1 MLVSAVSKLTKIASQ
16 LAARRKK
23 DRSLEGVLDGVG
35 SGASESSGLT
45 GARRHA
51 AALRALRAALQ
62 RQPEELQS
70 PGGKSREGLQCGEP
84 SAWQC
89 FSASDSS
96 CLAGDEKPRAELS
109 NPCSPPVGGSRRSGL
124 HAATQACRGT
134 CSAGADVSSRRSVV
148 DRPRQL
154 VDCGRDDVGGWTS
167 VGDFQSAHVAAGARS
182 PVHQSG
188 GRKMGRPLCGEVE
201 GFRGAGREKE
211 KAHSQEDSCPTCLG
225 YRPKR
230 RSQSQGK
237 RQRQRR
243 WWQSRVGRPSLTTMI
258 HPADVAGCGD
268 EEKVLASGWPAPGF
282 DITSGTADGDFPS
295 HLPVAAAPS
304 LRSSSS
310 ARVLRDSV
318 KCSWGAS
325 SRIQMG
331 RPLKKDVKDMRPP
344 GSNAST
350 VRAPT
355 LWNSLLRWM
364 LRSRAGKLGSFLH
377 SFLAGVGRG
386 NKPCTLRSVWP
397 LPVPYRFDVYAEDGD
412 EELALQRAVNVMVLV
427 LNWLHLGSPS
437 RSPPNL
443 DASATLTPPQQSVVQ
458 RLRRFCQHWIAA
470 GPIAA
475 ADMGRTASK
484 IEDLEE
490 QLAFLGGLADQLKDT
505 TGSGRSPMLVG
516 GAALP
521 PGDPTIAKDIEAH
534 RLKFT
539 GVPAFDPRPWMTAEA
554 EVWYDRPLDCALPPE
569 EHVEEVPHVQVK
581 GKRKEILKLLHA
593 LDNSNRLAIFPQ
605 EDIRD
610 GYQSGMFSLI
620 KDLQK
625 DRLILDSRPANT
637 LEWPLSAFT
646 QCMGSPVPLLDYEL
660 PSDCI
665 LLASG
670 EDLRD
675 FYYFYVVSNQRAA
688 RNCIKFRLSPE
699 EASTF
704 RCKPNVS
711 SQCFYPAL
719 ATMAM
724 GDVNAVEFGQMSHTL
739 LAHSI
744 GIRMEDLLT
753 LRGRVPRQSWM
764 CGLVIDDLIFLE
776 AVPRSLP
783 KLGVTGDLAEAM
795 LSKYDEVG
803 LQANADKRFRGER
816 CSKFWGIFC
825 DGEDGLVRPQVERAL
840 PVAMLTAQIA
850 RGGVGERKLLETLA
864 GTWTAILQM
873 RRRAMCLL
881 EVIFLEIQRVEC

>member
-1 MLVSAVSKLTKIASQ
+1 
-16 LAARRKK
+16 
-23 DRSLEGVLDGVG
+23 
-35 SGASESSGLT
+35 
-45 GARRHA
+45 
-51 AALRALRAALQ
+51 
-62 RQPEELQS
+62 
-70 PGGKSREGLQCGEP
+70 
-84 SAWQC
+84 
-89 FSASDSS
+89 
-96 CLAGDEKPRAELS
+96 
-109 NPCSPPVGGSRRSGL
+109 
-124 HAATQACRGT
+124 
-134 CSAGADVSSRRSVV
+134 
-148 DRPRQL
+148 
-154 VDCGRDDVGGWTS
+154 
-167 VGDFQSAHVAAGARS
+167 
-182 PVHQSG
+182 
-188 GRKMGRPLCGEVE
+188 
-201 GFRGAGREKE
+201 
-211 KAHSQEDSCPTCLG
+211 
-225 YRPKR
+225 
-230 RSQSQGK
+230 
-237 RQRQRR
+237 
-243 WWQSRVGRPSLTTMI
+243 MI

-268 EEKVLASGWPAPGF
+268 EEKVLASGWPAPGLG
-282 DITSGTADGDFPS
+282 ITSGTADGDFPS
-295 HLPVAAAPS
+295 HSPVAAAPS

-331 RPLKKDVKDMRPP
+331 KPLKKDVKEMRPP

-569 EHVEEVPHVQVK
+569 EQFEEVPHVQVK

-593 LDNSNRLAIFPQ
+593 LDNSNRLAIFPRRTS
-605 EDIRD
+605 EPDTN
-610 GYQSGMFSLI
+610 
-620 KDLQK
+620 
-625 DRLILDSRPANT
+625 PA
-637 LEWPLSAFT
+637 
-646 QCMGSPVPLLDYEL
+646 
-660 PSDCI
+660 
-665 LLASG
+665 
-670 EDLRD
+670 
-675 FYYFYVVSNQRAA
+675 
-688 RNCIKFRLSPE
+688 
-699 EASTF
+699 
-704 RCKPNVS
+704 
-711 SQCFYPAL
+711 CF
-719 ATMAM
+719 
-724 GDVNAVEFGQMSHTL
+724 H
-739 LAHSI
+739 
-744 GIRMEDLLT
+744 
-753 LRGRVPRQSWM
+753 
-764 CGLVIDDLIFLE
+764 
-776 AVPRSLP
+776 
-783 KLGVTGDLAEAM
+783 
-795 LSKYDEVG
+795 
-803 LQANADKRFRGER
+803 
-816 CSKFWGIFC
+816 
-825 DGEDGLVRPQVERAL
+825 
-840 PVAMLTAQIA
+840 
-850 RGGVGERKLLETLA
+850 
-864 GTWTAILQM
+864 
-873 RRRAMCLL
+873 
-881 EVIFLEIQRVEC
+881 

>member
-1 MLVSAVSKLTKIASQ
+1 MV
-16 LAARRKK
+16 
-23 DRSLEGVLDGVG
+23 
-35 SGASESSGLT
+35 
-45 GARRHA
+45 
-51 AALRALRAALQ
+51 
-62 RQPEELQS
+62 
-70 PGGKSREGLQCGEP
+70 
-84 SAWQC
+84 
-89 FSASDSS
+89 
-96 CLAGDEKPRAELS
+96 
-109 NPCSPPVGGSRRSGL
+109 
-124 HAATQACRGT
+124 
-134 CSAGADVSSRRSVV
+134 
-148 DRPRQL
+148 
-154 VDCGRDDVGGWTS
+154 
-167 VGDFQSAHVAAGARS
+167 
-182 PVHQSG
+182 
-188 GRKMGRPLCGEVE
+188 
-201 GFRGAGREKE
+201 KE
-211 KAHSQEDSCPTCLG
+211 
-225 YRPKR
+225 
-230 RSQSQGK
+230 
-237 RQRQRR
+237 
-243 WWQSRVGRPSLTTMI
+243 
-258 HPADVAGCGD
+258 
-268 EEKVLASGWPAPGF
+268 
-282 DITSGTADGDFPS
+282 
-295 HLPVAAAPS
+295 
-304 LRSSSS
+304 
-310 ARVLRDSV
+310 
-318 KCSWGAS
+318 
-325 SRIQMG
+325 
-331 RPLKKDVKDMRPP
+331 MRPP

-397 LPVPYRFDVYAEDGD
+397 LPVPYRIDVYAEDGD

-534 RLKFT
+534 RLKFP

-569 EHVEEVPHVQVK
+569 EQFEEVPHVQVK

-605 EDIRD
+605 EDIRA

-620 KDLQK
+620 KNLQK

-739 LAHSI
+739 LARSI
-744 GIRMEDLLT
+744 GIRMEDLPYT
-753 LRGRVPRQSWM
+753 PWSS
-764 CGLVIDDLIFLE
+764 
-776 AVPRSLP
+776 P
-783 KLGVTGDLAEAM
+783 TAE
-795 LSKYDEVG
+795 LDV
-803 LQANADKRFRGER
+803 
-816 CSKFWGIFC
+816 W
-825 DGEDGLVRPQVERAL
+825 
-840 PVAMLTAQIA
+840 
-850 RGGVGERKLLETLA
+850 A
-864 GTWTAILQM
+864 GH
-873 RRRAMCLL
+873 
-881 EVIFLEIQRVEC
+881 

>member
-1 MLVSAVSKLTKIASQ
+1 
-16 LAARRKK
+16 
-23 DRSLEGVLDGVG
+23 
-35 SGASESSGLT
+35 
-45 GARRHA
+45 
-51 AALRALRAALQ
+51 
-62 RQPEELQS
+62 
-70 PGGKSREGLQCGEP
+70 
-84 SAWQC
+84 
-89 FSASDSS
+89 
-96 CLAGDEKPRAELS
+96 
-109 NPCSPPVGGSRRSGL
+109 
-124 HAATQACRGT
+124 
-134 CSAGADVSSRRSVV
+134 
-148 DRPRQL
+148 
-154 VDCGRDDVGGWTS
+154 
-167 VGDFQSAHVAAGARS
+167 
-182 PVHQSG
+182 
-188 GRKMGRPLCGEVE
+188 
-201 GFRGAGREKE
+201 
-211 KAHSQEDSCPTCLG
+211 
-225 YRPKR
+225 
-230 RSQSQGK
+230 
-237 RQRQRR
+237 
-243 WWQSRVGRPSLTTMI
+243 MI

-268 EEKVLASGWPAPGF
+268 EEKVLASGWPAPSF

-295 HLPVAAAPS
+295 HSPVAAAPS

-318 KCSWGAS
+318 KFSWGAS
-325 SRIQMG
+325 SRIQKG
-331 RPLKKDVKDMRPP
+331 KPLKKDVKEMRPP

-364 LRSRAGKLGSFLH
+364 LRSRAGKLGSFLR

-397 LPVPYRFDVYAEDGD
+397 LPVPYRIDVYAEDGD

-569 EHVEEVPHVQVK
+569 EQFEEVPHVQVK

-605 EDIRD
+605 EDIRA

-620 KDLQK
+620 KNLQK
-625 DRLILDSRPANT
+625 DRLILESRPANT

-724 GDVNAVEFGQMSHTL
+724 GDVNAG
-739 LAHSI
+739 
-744 GIRMEDLLT
+744 
-753 LRGRVPRQSWM
+753 
-764 CGLVIDDLIFLE
+764 
-776 AVPRSLP
+776 
-783 KLGVTGDLAEAM
+783 
-795 LSKYDEVG
+795 
-803 LQANADKRFRGER
+803 N
-816 CSKFWGIFC
+816 
-825 DGEDGLVRPQVERAL
+825 LVRCRTPFWPAALESEWRICLHSVVESHGRAGC
-840 PVAMLTAQIA
+840 VGWSLT
-850 RGGVGERKLLETLA
+850 TLSF
-864 GTWTAILQM
+864 W
-873 RRRAMCLL
+873 RRCPAVFPNL
-881 EVIFLEIQRVEC
+881 V